1 MESVENSAVQDLLVL
16 VIEDADNARE
26 GLGELLE
33 SAGFRVALAKN
44 GFEAMTMAVE
54 IRPNVIL
61 MDLGLPGMDGLETTR
76 HLKRERFTMDIPI
89 IAVTG
94 QTILEDIERLRK
106 KGFAALLTKPY
117 RSDSVG
123 RSHTSSCR
131 LERPV

>member
-1 MESVENSAVQDLLVL
+1 MESGDNSVVLDLLVL
-16 VIEDADNARE
+16 VIEDADNARA

-76 HLKRERFTMDIPI
+76 HLKRERFTKDIPI

-94 QTILEDIERLRK
+94 QTILADIERLRA
-106 KGFAALLTKPY
+106 KGFAALLT
-117 RSDSVG
+117 RQAASG
-123 RSHTSSCR
+123 
-131 LERPV
+131 LL

>member
-94 QTILEDIERLRK
+94 QTILADIERLRA

-117 RSDSVG
+117 DPIQLVAAIRQATG
-123 RSHTSSCR
+123 G
-131 LERPV
+131 LL